1 MTTTS
6 SHAHDAVL
14 AGLWR
19 SARAGRLPHALLL
32 HGPAGIGKFD
42 AALRLVQG
50 LLCARGG
57 LDGPCEVCGPCK
69 RVASG
74 QHLDL
79 FVIDVAHEDVPEDKR
94 EERIRI
100 ERLVHRPD
108 SRWDGPVVEDFL
120 ALRSSEGGWRAL
132 IVRDAERLAH
142 SQNEAQNALLKVLE
156 EPGESVLWVL
166 VTSRPQSLL
175 PTLRSRCVQVRLD
188 PLDEGAVERAL
199 AGTAGTPERA
209 RSLARWS
216 AGSPG
221 RALELAARA
230 GFELRGLLAEVWQ
243 GSLSPLAAAARA
255 WELEGDF
262 RGRTPSARQ
271 RDRARALI
279 ELALELVSDAVRA
292 QAGAPPAQLAHGD
305 LLEEPG
311 ALDAVRLRESLDA
324 LLQARADLEL
334 NLDAAA
340 VVDAGLLAVAAAGPG
355 ALP

>member
-32 HGPAGIGKFD
+32 HGPEGIGKFA

-50 LLCARGG
+50 LLCARPGE
-57 LDGPCEVCGPCK
+57 DGPCETCGPCK
-69 RVASG
+69 RVRAG

-79 FVIDVAHEDVPEDKR
+79 FVIDVAHEDVPEKDR
-94 EERIRI
+94 QERIRI
-100 ERLVHRPD
+100 DRLVHREGSD
-108 SRWDGPVVEDFL
+108 WDGPVVEDFL
-120 ALRSSEGGWRAL
+120 ALRPSEGGWRAL
-132 IVRDAERLAH
+132 VVRDAERLAH

-156 EPGESVLWVL
+156 EPGESVLWLL

-175 PTLRSRCVQVRLD
+175 PTLRSRCVPVRLEA
-188 PLDEGAVERAL
+188 LDVGAVERAL
-199 AGTAGTPERA
+199 DGVAGTPQRA

-230 GFELRGLLAEVWQ
+230 AVELRELLADVWS

-262 RGRTPSARQ
+262 RGKTPSARQ
-271 RDRARALI
+271 RDRARALL
-279 ELALELVSDAVRA
+279 ELALELVADALRA

-305 LLEEPG
+305 LFEEAG

-324 LLQARADLEL
+324 LLVARADLEL

-355 ALP
+355 GVP